1 MEEIWKDI
9 EGYEGLY
16 QVSNLGR
23 VRSLDR
29 YVEKAVHPGFPPST
43 VLCKGR
49 ILKEGY
55 GRHGYAHVCLTKKG
69 VPNKSARIHR
79 LVARAFVQGYFEGAV
94 VNHKDENPKNNRAD
108 NLEWC
113 TQKYNVSYNG
123 ASYRARENRRKKV
136 VQMTLNDEFVAEYES
151 TREAER
157 QTGFNNSSIS
167 AACRGKKKTKQSDGF
182 HWKYKES

>member
-1 MEEIWKDI
+1 MNEEWKDI

-49 ILKEGY
+49 ILKQGY
-55 GRHGYAHVCLTKKG
+55 CRFGYAHVCFTKKG
-69 VPNKSARIHR
+69 VPNKIARIHR

-113 TQKYNVSYNG
+113 TQKYNVTYNG
-123 ASYRARENRRKKV
+123 ASYRARENRRKMV
-136 VQMTLNDEFVAEYES
+136 VQMTKDGKVIATFES
-151 TREAER
+151 ASEAAR
-157 QTGFNNSSIS
+157 QTGIRNGNIC
-167 AACRGKKKTKQSDGF
+167 AACSGRYKQSHGYI
-182 HWKYKES
+182 WKYKE

>member
-16 QVSNLGR
+16 QVSTLGR

-49 ILKEGY
+49 ILKQGY
-55 GRHGYAHVCLTKKG
+55 CRFGYAHVCLTKKG
-69 VPNKSARIHR
+69 VPNKIARIHR

-123 ASYRARENRRKKV
+123 ASYRARENRRKMV
-136 VQMTLNDEFVAEYES
+136 VQMTKDGKVVATFES
-151 TREAER
+151 AREAAR
-157 QTGFNNSSIS
+157 QTGIRNGNIC
-167 AACRGKKKTKQSDGF
+167 AACSGRYKQTHGYI
-182 HWKYKES
+182 WKYKEE

>member
-9 EGYEGLY
+9 EGYEGKY

-49 ILKEGY
+49 ILKQGY
-55 GRHGYAHVCLTKKG
+55 CRCGYAHVCLTKKG
-69 VPNKSARIHR
+69 VPNKIARIHR
-79 LVARAFVQGYFEGAV
+79 LVARAFVQGYYEGAV

-123 ASYRARENRRKKV
+123 ASYRARENRRKMV
-136 VQMTLNDEFVAEYES
+136 VQMTKDCKVIATFES
-151 TREAER
+151 SREASR
-157 QTGFNNSSIS
+157 QTGIRNGNIC
-167 AACRGKKKTKQSDGF
+167 AACSGRYKQSHGYI
-182 HWKYKES
+182 WKYKEE

>member
-1 MEEIWKDI
+1 MMEEIWKDI

-49 ILKEGY
+49 ILKQGY
-55 GRHGYAHVCLTKKG
+55 CRCGYAHVCLTKKG
-69 VPNKSARIHR
+69 VPNKIARIHR

-136 VQMTLNDEFVAEYES
+136 VQMTKDGKVIATFES
-151 TREAER
+151 SREAAR
-157 QTGFNNSSIS
+157 QTGIRNGNIC
-167 AACRGKKKTKQSDGF
+167 AACSGRYKQSHGYI
-182 HWKYKES
+182 WKYKEQ

>member
-1 MEEIWKDI
+1 MTTEIWKDI

-16 QVSNLGR
+16 QVSNFGR

-49 ILKEGY
+49 ILKQGY
-55 GRHGYAHVCLTKKG
+55 CRFGYAHVCLTKKG
-69 VPNKSARIHR
+69 VPNKIARIHR
-79 LVARAFVQGYFEGAV
+79 LVARAFVQGYFEGVV

-113 TQKYNVSYNG
+113 TQKYNVTYNG
-123 ASYRARENRRKKV
+123 ASYRARENRRKMV
-136 VQMTLNDEFVAEYES
+136 VQMTKDGKEIATFES
-151 TREAER
+151 ASEAAR
-157 QTGFNNSSIS
+157 QTGIRNGNIC
-167 AACRGKKKTKQSDGF
+167 AACSGRYKQSHGYI
-182 HWKYKES
+182 WKYKE